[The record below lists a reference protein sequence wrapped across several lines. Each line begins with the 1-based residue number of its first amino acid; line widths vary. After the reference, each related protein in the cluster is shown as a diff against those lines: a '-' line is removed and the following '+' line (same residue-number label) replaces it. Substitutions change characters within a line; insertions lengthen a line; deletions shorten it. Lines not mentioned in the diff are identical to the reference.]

1 MFCVILWSP
10 QVSHGGIFSTDGT
23 MCNKV
28 KASMAAPCNTH
39 LISYIFT
46 LVPRLVSSQLNGG
59 RAKEVLDPTCYC
71 RPFNRHHLQVSGDII
86 PHANR
91 AWGTSPGLR
100 QKYLT
105 AQLCLCVFTHLSA
118 ILLQS
123 STPVT
128 LLFTA
133 AG

>member
-1 MFCVILWSP
+1 ML
-10 QVSHGGIFSTDGT
+10 
-23 MCNKV
+23 
-28 KASMAAPCNTH
+28 AAAHSTH
-39 LISYIFT
+39 LIAYIFT
-46 LVPRLVSSQLNGG
+46 LVPRLASSQLNGG
-59 RAKEVLDPTCYC
+59 GAKEVFDPTCYC
-71 RPFNRHHLQVSGDII
+71 RPFNRHHLQVSGDIT

-118 ILLQS
+118 TLLQS

-128 LLFTA
+128 LLFAA